1 MPNFEKQEHV
11 DKAIN
16 ALKEYQAAKRAV
28 NKAAVIAT
36 DKLGA
41 LKTITGITSNDAP
54 KIEEEVILMLG
65 RYVVDG
71 LPEVR

>member
-1 MPNFEKQEHV
+1 MPNLETQEQV

-16 ALKEYQAAKRAV
+16 ALKEYQIAVKAAAKASA
-28 NKAAVIAT
+28 NAH

-41 LKTITGITSNDAP
+41 LKNITGITNNAGP
-54 KIEEEVILMLG
+54 TIEEEVLRMLG
-65 RYVVDG
+65 YIHVHG